1 MSAEKMSAD
10 MDIPRQWIGRSE
22 IREDIADLR
31 SMIQLHATLDRKDAA
46 PKPGDDVPAC
56 WHWMW
61 FNPAEPWSALGPDGH
76 PKKGGFLPPIP
87 LPRRMWAGSRLTA
100 LRPIKVGQ
108 NIRKKSEIV
117 DVSERRGKTGRLI
130 FLVQKL
136 SIFAGNDL
144 CIEEDYDAVYRE
156 EATAASGQTQP
167 PLPPEGAIWSKRIA
181 PDPVLLFRYS
191 AVTFNG
197 HRIHYDQPYVTKE
210 EGYPGLIVHG
220 PLTATLL
227 LELARDSNPGK
238 RIAFY
243 SFRAVSPLYATAPFT
258 VNGKPNGN
266 GATLWA
272 ANPDGRLAMQAEV
285 RFA

>member
-1 MSAEKMSAD
+1 MNNELQAS
-10 MDIPRQWIGRSE
+10 RQWIGRSE

-31 SMIQLHATLDRKDAA
+31 SMIQLHATLDRKDAP
-46 PKPGDDVPAC
+46 PKMGDAVPPC

-87 LPRRMWAGSRLTA
+87 LPRRMWAGSRLSA
-100 LRPIKVGQ
+100 HKPIRVGQ
-108 NIRKKSEIV
+108 AISKKSEIV
-117 DVSERRGKTGRLI
+117 DVSERSGKTGRLI
-130 FLVQKL
+130 FLSQKL
-136 SIFAGNDL
+136 SIHAGDEL
-144 CIEEDYDAVYRE
+144 CIEEDYEAVYRE
-156 EATAASGQTQP
+156 AANAAAGQTKP
-167 PLPPEGAIWSKRIA
+167 PAPPQGALWTRRVD

-227 LELARDSNPGK
+227 LELARDSNPAK
-238 RIAFY
+238 RIAAY
-243 SFRAVSPLYATAPFT
+243 SFRAVSPLYATAAFT
-258 VNGKPNGN
+258 VNGKPSAE
-266 GATLWA
+266 GATMWA
-272 ANPDGRLAMQAEV
+272 ANPEGGLAMQAEV